1 MKKNN
6 SHFYLSKNNLAFVWY
21 SNRFNLI
28 SAIFG
33 KDIEGHNCSSMDVPL
48 GGHVAGNL
56 PQQVVM
62 IPSQDLL
69 GDVVALVAWG
79 VVELT
84 TGDVKIPVE
93 IASPGHP

>member
-1 MKKNN
+1 MVLV
-6 SHFYLSKNNLAFVWY
+6 F
-21 SNRFNLI
+21 
-28 SAIFG
+28 
-33 KDIEGHNCSSMDVPL
+33 DVPL

-56 PQQVVM
+56 PQQDVM
-62 IPSQDLL
+62 VPSQDLL

-84 TGDVKIPVE
+84 TRDVKIPVE